1 MVRSAPLF
9 VVRAYWLDDCHS
21 PRTPKL
27 TLREAVLDW
36 IYTLEGLGEVIDN
49 LFQEIAFGSDR
60 ATAIVLA
67 AFVEDHLTHF
77 IRSRLVKDD
86 RLQQKMLGPG
96 GACGDFGTKINLAYL
111 FGFYSAPG
119 WKELDTI
126 RRIRNDFAHNL
137 RINRFGTASI
147 KDRCANLSLWQ
158 KLKIELHVDEPGSD
172 DKIKIDESI
181 DPSDPKQRYVNACR
195 YYILMFTLAVR
206 NGKEAPMPLF

>member
-1 MVRSAPLF
+1 
-9 VVRAYWLDDCHS
+9 
-21 PRTPKL
+21 
-27 TLREAVLDW
+27 LREAVLDW
-36 IYTLEGLGEVIDN
+36 IWALDDIDEVIDD
-49 LFQEIAFGSDR
+49 LFEEIDFGSDR

-86 RLQQKMLGPG
+86 RVQKKMLDPG

-111 FGFYSAPG
+111 FGFYSALG

-126 RRIRNDFAHNL
+126 RSIRNDFAHKL

-158 KLKIELHVDEPGSD
+158 NLKITFHAVEHGSDNKIEL
-172 DKIKIDESI
+172 DESFPG

-195 YYILMFTLAVR
+195 FYITMFTLAVR
-206 NGKEAPMPLF
+206 KGKEVPTPLF